1 MALFHSAS
9 VFTADSDKIA
19 SLGEVASAMENCSNT
34 LNQKLR
40 EWILFNLLS
49 SINKNYKPY
58 FIKITLK
65 ALEELQGLSNL
76 AFSKKVFQN

>member
-1 MALFHSAS
+1 MALFRSGT
-9 VFTADSDKIA
+9 VFTTDSDKIA
-19 SLGEVASAMENCSNT
+19 SLGEVARAMENCSNV

-65 ALEELQGLSNL
+65 TLEELQGLSNL
-76 AFSKKVFQN
+76 AFSKKVFQS